1 MMNHHILNKRNV
13 YCSDTLAYLIAE
25 RLHLSPIT
33 TGLFSIP
40 FVTVLYLFTA
50 LVSNTLWSTLEQ
62 VGLLQDWIP
71 WIATILINP
80 VVLGYYLWSF
90 QAINNVIQNLI
101 ESDIV
106 EIDELEIEKIVTAIY
121 FEKWRNILALVSAI
135 GFSIFVFVTQTRLDK
150 SWTGSGLLPNLSVT
164 LATFIVVYAGS
175 KLVLNQISNIQ
186 ILHRILRRKQ
196 LNLNP
201 LHPDRC
207 GGLRPLSNYSIK
219 TAYLVAILGAWVG
232 IVGYQI
238 ITQGSRQDY
247 WYVGLIVV
255 LYVSISVACFFGPL
269 LTAHRGMQ
277 KAKESLLHDISQQ
290 FLVDYLQIRNN
301 LKEDAETLKKRTEKI
316 IELRAF
322 YTITDEFPVWPFDIQ
337 TFRRYLLTI
346 PTPLIAPLIGLL
358 QKFYE
363 VLLK

>member
-1 MMNHHILNKRNV
+1 M
-13 YCSDTLAYLIAE
+13 
-25 RLHLSPIT
+25 
-33 TGLFSIP
+33 
-40 FVTVLYLFTA
+40 
-50 LVSNTLWSTLEQ
+50 
-62 VGLLQDWIP
+62 
-71 WIATILINP
+71 
-80 VVLGYYLWSF
+80 
-90 QAINNVIQNLI
+90 
-101 ESDIV
+101 
-106 EIDELEIEKIVTAIY
+106 
-121 FEKWRNILALVSAI
+121 
-135 GFSIFVFVTQTRLDK
+135 DK
-150 SWTGSGLLPNLSVT
+150 SWTGSGLLPNLSIT
-164 LATFIVVYAGS
+164 LATLLVVYAGS

-207 GGLRPLSNYSIK
+207 GGLRPLSDYSIK

-238 ITQGSRQDY
+238 ITQGSKQDY
-247 WYVGLIVV
+247 WSIGLIAV
-255 LYVSISVACFFGPL
+255 LYVSISVSCFFGPL

-277 KAKESLLHDISQQ
+277 KAKEALLHDISQQ
-290 FLVDYLQIRNN
+290 FRSDYSQIRNN
-301 LKEDAETLKKRTEKI
+301 LNEDAETLKKRTEKI
-316 IELRAF
+316 RELRAF

-346 PTPLIAPLIGLL
+346 PTPLLAPLIGLL